1 MDYQTA
7 HSHHTWASLFLVL
20 HTQPPTLVVYFN
32 QLSGTCCTF
41 FQVKSVENW
50 QKTFKK
56 VKKSTEKDKFG
67 VPPQGVDQLL
77 HVVQLWDKN
86 WKKNCSF
93 QTFFSE
99 ITEKGLKWTKKVE
112 NGWKKCFDQLSV
124 AASTWKLV
132 EIHNKLL
139 YGFYM
144 VKISGIF
151 SNKWQIKN

>member
-93 QTFFSE
+93 SDVFQLNHWKRF
-99 ITEKGLKWTKKVE
+99 KMNKK
-112 NGWKKCFDQLSV
+112 GWKRLEKVFWPAFRCCKHLKAGWNTQQ
-124 AASTWKLV
+124 TLV
-132 EIHNKLL
+132 WAYI
-139 YGFYM
+139 
-144 VKISGIF
+144 
-151 SNKWQIKN
+151 W